1 MGSRSDHAQGDCSG
15 VTDSGEGKGKGT
27 RLSAAGRRPEW
38 TGPLVNP
45 AVWRAST
52 ILFDTVA
59 ELKAAKP
66 EFGQFQYGRNGTPTS
81 WALAE
86 ALTEME
92 PGAGS
97 TRLFPSGAAA
107 VAAALLMVLEAGDE
121 LLMVDSAY
129 APTRMLCDSL
139 LRRYGVTTRYY
150 DPLVGEGIA
159 ELIGDRTRA
168 IFLESPGS
176 LTFEVQDVPRICAVG
191 RERGI
196 VTLIDNTW
204 ATPLLFPAI
213 ERGCDISILA
223 CTKYIGGHSDV
234 MLGSVTVR
242 PELVKRL
249 DQTSKALGQTAS
261 PDDVWLGLR
270 GLRTLQV
277 RLQRHGESALRI
289 AQWLAEQPQVARVLH
304 PALPS
309 CPGHEHWVRD
319 FDGASG
325 LFAFV
330 LRGGDEG
337 ARDRLIESLQHFG
350 IGWSWGGFESLATP
364 SDPIGLRTA
373 TRFAAEGPTV
383 RLSIGLE
390 DADDLIADLASALVD
405 YPSGDVEKRA

>member
-1 MGSRSDHAQGDCSG
+1 MSSKGD
-15 VTDSGEGKGKGT
+15 GKGKAT
-27 RLSAAGRRPEW
+27 RLAAAGRRPEW
-38 TGPLVNP
+38 TEPLVNP

-66 EFGQFQYGRNGTPTS
+66 EFAQFQYGRNGTPTN

-107 VAAALLMVLEAGDE
+107 VAAALLMVLDAGDE

-129 APTRMLCDSL
+129 APTRMLCDTL
-139 LRRYGVTTRYY
+139 LKRYGVTTRYY

-176 LTFEVQDVPRICAVG
+176 LTFEVQDVPGICAVA

-196 VTLIDNTW
+196 LTLIDNTW

-223 CTKYIGGHSDV
+223 CTKYIGGHSDL
-234 MLGSVTVR
+234 MLGSMTVR

-249 DQTSKALGQTAS
+249 DQTSKVLGQTAS
-261 PDDVWLGLR
+261 PDDAWLALR

-330 LRGGDEG
+330 LRGGDG
-337 ARDRLIESLQHFG
+337 AARDRLIESLEHFG

-364 SDPIGLRTA
+364 SDPVGLRSVG
-373 TRFAAEGPTV
+373 RREAEGPAV

-390 DADDLIADLASALVD
+390 DADDLITDLKRVLAH
-405 YPSGDVEKRA
+405 YPAG

>member
-1 MGSRSDHAQGDCSG
+1 MGRRSRNAQGDAGG
-15 VTDSGEGKGKGT
+15 VSAGEGKGKGT
-27 RLSAAGRRPEW
+27 RLAAAGRRPEW
-38 TGPLVNP
+38 TGPIVNP

-52 ILFDTVA
+52 VLFDTVA

-66 EFGQFQYGRNGTPTS
+66 EFAQFQYGRNGTPTG

-139 LRRYGVTTRYY
+139 LKRYGVATRYY

-176 LTFEVQDVPRICAVG
+176 LTFEVQDVPGICAAA
-191 RERGI
+191 RKRGI

-213 ERGCDISILA
+213 ERGCDVSILA

-249 DQTSKALGQTAS
+249 DQTSRALGQTAG
-261 PDDVWLGLR
+261 PDDAWLALR
-270 GLRTLQV
+270 GLRTLDV

-289 AQWLAEQPQVARVLH
+289 AQWLAEQPKVARVLH

-309 CPGHEHWVRD
+309 CPGHEYWVRD

-325 LFAFV
+325 LFAFE
-330 LRGGDEG
+330 LKGGDEA
-337 ARDRLIESLQHFG
+337 ARDRLIESLEHFG

-364 SDPIGLRTA
+364 SGPIGLRTA
-373 TRFAAEGPTV
+373 TRPAAEGPAV

-390 DADDLIADLASALVD
+390 DADDLIADLERALAD
-405 YPSGDVEKRA
+405 YPSGDVEQSA